1 MAYSPAWEISFISA
15 STYLL
20 QSHRC
25 NLIFTLGCTSPHNL
39 FTCIISMRRLFSKY
53 FPRWGS
59 KPLDKWLQTQWNKAP
74 GWSLV
79 LRTGTSG
86 LRRRNL
92 CEVSISFI
100 YSPWWTPPL
109 GVPDSRWG
117 VPARSYRPHL
127 ETSGTLIFIL
137 ALHEPNLLRPRCAST
152 ACSGSFRALVS
163 PSLHSSL
170 ESKLLVSHF

>member
-1 MAYSPAWEISFISA
+1 MTSF
-15 STYLL
+15 LL
-20 QSHRC
+20 
-25 NLIFTLGCTSPHNL
+25 LGAFHPHNL
-39 FTCIISMRRLFSKY
+39 FTCVISMRRLFSKY

-59 KPLDKWLQTQWNKAP
+59 KPLDEWLQTQWNKAP

-117 VPARSYRPHL
+117 VLVWSTGGASRHQGHTYIYFGLAWAKLFTASLCLNCVLRVIPGPCFSKFAF
-127 ETSGTLIFIL
+127 TLGKKTL
-137 ALHEPNLLRPRCAST
+137 NE
-152 ACSGSFRALVS
+152 SF
-163 PSLHSSL
+163 
-170 ESKLLVSHF
+170 